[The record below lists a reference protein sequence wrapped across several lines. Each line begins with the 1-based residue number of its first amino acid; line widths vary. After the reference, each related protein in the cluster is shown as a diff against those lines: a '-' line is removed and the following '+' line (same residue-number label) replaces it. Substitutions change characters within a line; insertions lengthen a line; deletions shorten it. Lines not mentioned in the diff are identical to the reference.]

1 MLRCD
6 PGDFGTPREPL
17 WSLLYRYWFWGWL
30 FHDVNVGDALRRHAS
45 RRHNVA
51 MRAWLPTYMGRW
63 CLSSAALLVVAVPV
77 ERVSAAQHA
86 AALLY
91 TGAVLAALVTFVT
104 LAIWTFLRRDAA
116 I

>member
-6 PGDFGTPREPL
+6 PGAFGTPREPL

-51 MRAWLPTYMGRW
+51 MRTWLPTYIARW
-63 CLSSAALLVVAVPV
+63 CASSAACLVIAIPV
-77 ERVSAAQHA
+77 ERTSAWHA

-91 TGAVLAALVTFVT
+91 TGAVVGALVSTLA